1 MDSMKTYGI
10 VFRVSKID
18 DKNVWLRASY
28 LVEGTVNS
36 NGDIVD
42 KYEKIYKSISS
53 SSDLDSNEE
62 YFGFGVSQ
70 SDLQGFFKEKGYP
83 QSQALK
89 PEVCANFYFEFAR
102 RYVFILEKGSNGN
115 YDLCYSV
122 NLYTKNCKEVELD
135 KNIMRQLI
143 DELLASRDNIS
154 PNSNLA
160 VLDSNTNP
168 YDPKELLKKVKKRVV
183 GQDEAAF
190 QLISTVCKNL
200 KYSRI
205 EGMKT
210 NVLLYGPTGCGKTE
224 LVRSL
229 AKEMDLPLVIE
240 DVTNYT
246 ANGYVGDSVKSILRR
261 LYVVS
266 NNDMG
271 LAERGI
277 IFLDEFDKLASPSSG
292 KTVNKT
298 EVQEELLK
306 IVEGVKINLNDTNK
320 TTEQLMMDTSN
331 ITFILGGAFTELLE
345 EKKKKTSVIGFTS
358 CEQEQTNDQDV
369 VELTN
374 EDFVKYGIIPEMVG
388 RVPIKI
394 PIRQLG
400 PKDLEKVLTTS
411 SISCLTLYETA
422 LLSTDKVT
430 VVYEDK
436 GKFISKVALEADA
449 LHAGARGLK
458 TIVDKVFLPVVSR
471 ISTTEPYRRELLLSP
486 ATVENPN
493 EFVLKKVK
501 REKNELSKGTG
512 KTNQSYRQG

>member
-1 MDSMKTYGI
+1 
-10 VFRVSKID
+10 
-18 DKNVWLRASY
+18 
-28 LVEGTVNS
+28 
-36 NGDIVD
+36 
-42 KYEKIYKSISS
+42 
-53 SSDLDSNEE
+53 
-62 YFGFGVSQ
+62 
-70 SDLQGFFKEKGYP
+70 
-83 QSQALK
+83 
-89 PEVCANFYFEFAR
+89 
-102 RYVFILEKGSNGN
+102 
-115 YDLCYSV
+115 
-122 NLYTKNCKEVELD
+122 
-135 KNIMRQLI
+135 LI
-143 DELLASRDNIS
+143 DELLASRDTIS
-154 PNSNLA
+154 PNSTLA
-160 VLDSNTNP
+160 VLDSRTITYNP
-168 YDPKELLKKVKKRVV
+168 TELLKKVKQRVV

-210 NVLLYGPTGCGKTE
+210 NILLYGPTGCGKTE

-229 AKEMDLPLVIE
+229 AKEMDVPLVIE

-266 NNDMG
+266 NNDMAV
-271 LAERGI
+271 AERGI

-306 IVEGVKINLNDTNK
+306 IVESVKINLNDTNK

-345 EKKKKTSVIGFTS
+345 EKKKKTSVIGFDFS
-358 CEQEQTNDQDV
+358 EQEQTNDQPV

-394 PIRQLG
+394 PIRQLE

-411 SISCLTLYETA
+411 SISCLRLYETA

-436 GKFISKVALEADA
+436 GKFISKVASEADA
-449 LHAGARGLK
+449 LHTGARGLK
-458 TIVDKVFLPVVSR
+458 TIVDKIFLPSISR
-471 ISTTEPYRRELLLSP
+471 IGTTEPYRRELLLSTK
-486 ATVENPN
+486 TVENPN

-501 REKNELSKGTG
+501 RENNELSNGTR
-512 KTNQSYRQG
+512 KANQSHRQG